1 MVTWGFGFWMA
12 VPAAFS
18 VLAEHSNYPAERAGD
33 AQAYMAMGRVV
44 GPMLGGLLYDAGL
57 LALGIVGG
65 LLMASAGAVFA
76 VLARRPVPELRPA

>member
-1 MVTWGFGFWMA
+1 
-12 VPAAFS
+12 
-18 VLAEHSNYPAERAGD
+18 
-33 AQAYMAMGRVV
+33 
-44 GPMLGGLLYDAGL
+44 MLGGLLYDAGL